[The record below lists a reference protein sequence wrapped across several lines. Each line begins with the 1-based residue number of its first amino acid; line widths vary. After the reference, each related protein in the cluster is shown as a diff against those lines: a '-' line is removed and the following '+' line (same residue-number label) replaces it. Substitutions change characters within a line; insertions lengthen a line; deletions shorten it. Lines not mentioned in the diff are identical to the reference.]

1 MKNVTPELIAR
12 AKAAK
17 SAEEL
22 LEFSKANGVEMT
34 EEEANTYF
42 AQLNTNGAIS
52 DDELDLVAGGGG
64 CPDDGEEDTAEEQDD
79 TDSYL
84 CPECK
89 STSLAIAF
97 GKRRCTKCGHVF
109 ANHF

>member
-1 MKNVTPELIAR
+1 MTNFPPEFI
-12 AKAAK
+12 AKARTAN

-22 LEFSKANGVEMT
+22 LALAKANGVELT

-42 AQLNTNGAIS
+42 AQLNTNGAVS
-52 DDELDLVAGGGG
+52 DDALDLVAGGGG

-89 STSLAIAF
+89 SKSFAIAL
-97 GKRRCTKCGHVF
+97 GKRRCPNCGHVF